1 MAINEQLQDAL
12 NDQVTAEIEASM
24 LYLQLSYVMDDMG
37 LLGMSEWM
45 KKQHEEELE
54 HAAKFSQ
61 HLLDREIL
69 PQINNISAPIVK
81 INSAVEAFEAALN
94 HERSVSAKIRRL
106 AELQDEHKDWDSRPL
121 INEFL
126 DEQIEEEAT
135 VNDILDRLRIAGE
148 SGSGIL
154 RIDSELGAR

>member
-1 MAINEQLQDAL
+1 MAINEQLQDAI
-12 NDQVTAEIEASM
+12 NDQVTAELEASM

-61 HLLDREIL
+61 HLLDREVL

-81 INSAVEAFEAALN
+81 INSAIEAFEAALN
-94 HERSVSAKIRRL
+94 HERSISAKIRRL

-126 DEQIEEEAT
+126 DEQIEEESS
-135 VNDILDRLRIAGE
+135 VNDILDRLRIAGD

-154 RIDSELGAR
+154 RIDAELGSR